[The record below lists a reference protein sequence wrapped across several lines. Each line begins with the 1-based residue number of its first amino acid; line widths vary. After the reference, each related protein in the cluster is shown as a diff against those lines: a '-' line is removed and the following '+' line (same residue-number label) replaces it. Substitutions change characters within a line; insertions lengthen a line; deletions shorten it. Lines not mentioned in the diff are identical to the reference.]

1 MKLAK
6 GTTHRVSIEKFADK
20 GKSIARIDGMVVFVS
35 GAVPGDEAEISIRR
49 TRKKFAEAEIERL
62 VRPSELRTDP
72 ECRYFGWCGG
82 CKWQHV
88 DYQAQLKA
96 KRDSVREAFQHA
108 GGFDDPVVQTVL
120 PAEQTYFYRNK
131 MEFSFSANRWLTRKE
146 IESGKRFDKDFALGL
161 HAPGQ
166 FAKVI
171 DIHECHLQSH
181 ESVQIVNLVRDLAR
195 TQGWD
200 PWDARKSRGLLRHLV
215 IREGKKTG
223 ERMINLVLSRFEEE
237 VVDAITECL
246 RSAPSAVTTFVVTIN
261 DTPAQTA
268 IGDESHV
275 VFGPGYITDRI
286 GGYSFQ
292 IGPQSFFQ
300 TNTIQA
306 EKLYEVAREYASLSG
321 SECVYDV
328 YCGAGTIG
336 IYLAG
341 EAARVVGLELVP
353 EAVRDAR
360 TNATLNE
367 VSNCNFVQGDVLGTL
382 NNDFREKHGQP
393 DVIILDPPRA
403 GLHPKVVKRV
413 AALGSPRIVYVS
425 CNPQTQARDIAMM
438 EGAYRIDALQP
449 VDLFPHTDHIENV
462 AQLSLAK

>member
-1 MKLAK
+1 MKLTK

-20 GKSIARIDGMVVFVS
+20 GKSIARIDGMVVFVK
-35 GAVPGDEAEISIRR
+35 GAVPGDEVEISIRR
-49 TRKKFAEAEIERL
+49 TRKKYADAEIEQL
-62 VRPSELRTDP
+62 LQPSELRTDAA
-72 ECRYFGWCGG
+72 CRYFGWCGG

-96 KRDSVREAFQHA
+96 KHASVREAFQHA
-108 GGFDDPVVQTVL
+108 GGFDDPAVQPVL

-146 IESGKRFDKDFALGL
+146 IESGQRFDKAFALGL

-171 DIHECHLQSH
+171 DIQECHLQSN
-181 ESVQIVNLVRDLAR
+181 ESVQIVNLVRELAC
-195 TQGWD
+195 THGWD
-200 PWDARKSRGLLRHLV
+200 PWDARKTRGLLRHLV
-215 IREGKKTG
+215 IREGKRTG
-223 ERMINLVLSRFEEE
+223 ERMINLVLSRFDEE
-237 VVDAITECL
+237 VVRAFTDSL
-246 RSAPSAVTTFVVTIN
+246 RAAPVIVTTFVVTVN

-268 IGDESHV
+268 IGDETHV
-275 VFGPGYITDRI
+275 VFGPGFITDRI
-286 GGYSFQ
+286 GDYSFQ

-306 EKLYEVAREYASLSG
+306 EKLYEVTRKYASLSG
-321 SECVYDV
+321 AECVYDV

-336 IYLAG
+336 IYLASD
-341 EAARVVGLELVP
+341 AAKVVGLELVP

-360 TNATLNE
+360 TNASLNE
-367 VSNCNFVQGDVLGTL
+367 VGNCTFVEGDVLTTL
-382 NNDFREKHGQP
+382 NDEFLESHGTP

-403 GLHPKVVKRV
+403 GLHPRVVKRV
-413 AALGSPRIVYVS
+413 ATLGTPRIVYVS

-438 EGAYRIDALQP
+438 DGAYRIDALQP

-462 AQLSLAK
+462 AQLSLAT